1 MKKYSIII
9 LILFFIQ
16 SCGYVPI
23 YSKNQKIDFYIQ
35 SVNFNSSDKE
45 LANFIKSNLSNYF
58 KKNAGKSFIISATID
73 YQKTSVSKS
82 AEAITEEYNLI
93 SNAIF
98 QINTENIDKKITIS
112 ETYKMN
118 NFDDEFEERKYEQTI
133 KKNMARS
140 IVSKLIL
147 QLTRFNVN

>member
-23 YSKNQKIDFYIQ
+23 YSKNQKIDFYIL
-35 SVNFNSSDKE
+35 SINFNSSDKE
-45 LANFIKSNLSNYF
+45 LANFIKSDLGNYF

-133 KKNMARS
+133 KKNMSKS
-140 IVSKLIL
+140 IVSKLIQ
-147 QLTRFNVN
+147 QLTRFHVN

>member
-45 LANFIKSNLSNYF
+45 LANFIKSDLSNYF

-93 SNAIF
+93 SNALF

>member
-35 SVNFNSSDKE
+35 SINVNSSDKE
-45 LANFIKSNLSNYF
+45 LANFIKSDLSNYF

-73 YQKTSVSKS
+73 YQKISVSKS

-93 SNAIF
+93 SNALF

>member
-35 SVNFNSSDKE
+35 SINFNSSDKE
-45 LANFIKSNLSNYF
+45 LANFIKSDLSNYF

-93 SNAIF
+93 SNALF

>member
-45 LANFIKSNLSNYF
+45 LANFIKSDLSNYF
-58 KKNAGKSFIISATID
+58 KKNAGKSFIIRATIV

-93 SNAIF
+93 SNALF

>member
-45 LANFIKSNLSNYF
+45 LANFIKSDLSNYF

-93 SNAIF
+93 SNALF

-133 KKNMARS
+133 KKNMART